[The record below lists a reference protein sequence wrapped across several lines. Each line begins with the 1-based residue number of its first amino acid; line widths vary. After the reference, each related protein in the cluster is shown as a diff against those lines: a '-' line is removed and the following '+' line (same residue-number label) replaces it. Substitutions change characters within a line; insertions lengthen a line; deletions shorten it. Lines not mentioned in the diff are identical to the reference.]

1 MAKMT
6 LIEIVQDILSD
17 MNDDEVNSI
26 SDTIESLQVAQIVKS
41 VYFEMM
47 ANKNWP
53 HLRTLDTL
61 EASGDNTKP
70 THMKL
75 PELVKELEWIEYN
88 CRKSTTPTRSEYKQ
102 IKMVSPD
109 DFLRRTGQYIT
120 TNTDVDEIT
129 DYSGVKF
136 SIKNDEH
143 PTFCTSF
150 DDDYIVFNSYDSS
163 LDTTLQ
169 EAHTRCSVYVEPSWS
184 MVDNHTPDLPSEA
197 FPALL
202 AEAKSTAF
210 NRIKQAPDGKA
221 EQQAVR
227 QRSWL
232 SRKSWRANG
241 GIKLPTYG
249 RRTRK

>member
-88 CRKSTTPTRSEYKQ
+88 SRATTTPALSRYKQ
-102 IKMVSPD
+102 VEMVSVD
-109 DFLRRTGQYIT
+109 DFLRRTNAYMN
-120 TNTDVDEIT
+120 TNANVDEIT

-136 SIKNDEH
+136 NIKNDAH

-150 DDDYIVFNSYDSS
+150 DDDYIVFNSYHSS

-169 EAHTRCSVYVEPSWS
+169 EVHTRCSVYVEPSWS
-184 MVDNHTPDLPSEA
+184 MVDNHIPDLPSEA

-221 EQQAVR
+221 EQQSQR

-241 GIKLPTYG
+241 GIKLPSYA